1 MRCNGGD
8 TLLIGI
14 PAPPTVQILK
24 IVGNLSKDN
33 FISPEELFLTSSMAF
48 HTFDSDPIMI
58 IIFRWIFSKD
68 KSLNTSAFVI
78 RGVKKS

>member
-1 MRCNGGD
+1 
-8 TLLIGI
+8 
-14 PAPPTVQILK
+14 
-24 IVGNLSKDN
+24 
-33 FISPEELFLTSSMAF
+33 MAF